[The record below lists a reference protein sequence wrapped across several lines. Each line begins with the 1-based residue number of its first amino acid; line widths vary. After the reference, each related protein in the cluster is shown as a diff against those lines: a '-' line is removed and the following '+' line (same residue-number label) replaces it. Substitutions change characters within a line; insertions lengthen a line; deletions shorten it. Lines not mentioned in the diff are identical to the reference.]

1 MQACKERERY
11 VRKGKRGGHKQAIL
25 TSLMLVITIKKST
38 NNNNNTLRWLQTR
51 ILDVNKMDFDSPA
64 LHNLFTSC

>member
-1 MQACKERERY
+1 MQAKRERN
-11 VRKGKRGGHKQAIL
+11 VRKGKGGGHKQAIL

-51 ILDVNKMDFDSPA
+51 ILDVNEDEF
-64 LHNLFTSC
+64 

>member
-1 MQACKERERY
+1 MQAKRERERY

-25 TSLMLVITIKKST
+25 ISLMLVIHKGGCKQGFWTST
-38 NNNNNTLRWLQTR
+38 
-51 ILDVNKMDFDSPA
+51 KMDFDSPA